1 MMSYLCMD
9 RCILSFTLE
18 PLSDDSSSNV
28 TVQQFGSVET
38 LPYNSS
44 SNVTVQKSYLV
55 ESLSEKSTSNV
66 TVQQSV
72 LVETLPDDS
81 SSSFTVQQSWSVDC
95 ILCNVQLSITA
106 YNELRTH
113 KDYNECYENEVY
125 FLLVHV

>member
-1 MMSYLCMD
+1 MSYLCMG

-28 TVQQFGSVET
+28 TVQQ
-38 LPYNSS
+38 
-44 SNVTVQKSYLV
+44 SNLV

-95 ILCNVQLSITA
+95 ILCNVQLRISGRFGDEHT
-106 YNELRTH
+106 
-113 KDYNECYENEVY
+113 
-125 FLLVHV
+125 